1 MDEIDRE
8 ELSVMEPVGKKRAQA
23 MLDAGLSRT
32 EVAARLGTTYNTIAG
47 MIAHGTLKEKRE
59 KKKYAEY
66 ADRTPVSAPITKGEL
81 RRYRRKLKIGD
92 TVWIENEGILEKYR
106 VIEKY
111 LYFCILEN
119 ARGRRTSETYVNLVI
134 WSRG

>member
-8 ELSVMEPVGKKRAQA
+8 ELSVMEPIGKKRAQA

-59 KKKYAEY
+59 KKMPLMSRQQHQGQVVQIQNY
-66 ADRTPVSAPITKGEL
+66 THSL
-81 RRYRRKLKIGD
+81 
-92 TVWIENEGILEKYR
+92 
-106 VIEKY
+106 Y
-111 LYFCILEN
+111 LYSL
-119 ARGRRTSETYVNLVI
+119 GK
-134 WSRG
+134 SRKSAGSNHFLA

>member
-8 ELSVMEPVGKKRAQA
+8 ELSVMEPIGKKRAQA

-32 EVAARLGTTYNTIAG
+32 EVAARMGTTYNTIAG

-66 ADRTPVSAPITKGEL
+66 ADRTPVSAPITKSEL
-81 RRYRRKLKIGD
+81 RRYRRNLKIGD
-92 TVWIENEGILEKYR
+92 TVWIEDDGKLIKYR
-106 VIEKY
+106 VKEKY
-111 LYFCILEN
+111 LYFCILESDK
-119 ARGRRTSETYVNLVI
+119 GKKTSETYVNLVM